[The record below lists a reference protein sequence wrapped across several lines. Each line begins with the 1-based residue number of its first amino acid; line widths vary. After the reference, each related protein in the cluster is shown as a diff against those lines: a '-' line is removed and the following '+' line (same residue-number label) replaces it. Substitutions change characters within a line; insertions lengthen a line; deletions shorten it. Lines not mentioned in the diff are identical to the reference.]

1 MNYEFDSM
9 NHPSKRNR
17 LLLWAVLGGITGLVI
32 ILLVMLLTQRRDDP
46 DGDETAVAVESDES
60 DEKKDGE
67 KKTDPGDPIQIQ
79 RKLATKAVRDT
90 QTAFNDAEA
99 AKEESDK
106 AIKNFDP
113 KLKEEETY
121 EKWIFDAT
129 EAVETAKTALDN
141 AKAAKDA
148 ADNAKDLETAAT
160 AADDAVK
167 AKEDAV
173 TAQKDAEIALG
184 KIIEAKKAIEK
195 AAAAQANADVTLV
208 PFKGD
213 EKVPVNIVFVEKPEV
228 VPGKDVFAWSDDG
241 KKYDWMKP
249 VKESE
254 PLATR
259 KEEKKKGE
267 GFGAKPVLVSATY
280 EIKKRGKPVMIKAGS
295 FSELRF
301 EGSSPKLHS
310 EKFEAYKQVA
320 LEFKEHFTK
329 SNFPAHVPLTRTK
342 SLLINFIGE
351 QEISI
356 YPQHF
361 EIIIDRVHKKKKKTE
376 FNSSLDGVEKILKDL
391 KENNK
396 EKEQNEQQK
405 ARERIAQMLGK
416 EVKDIKWSGN
426 NPVANAITQIRQ
438 YLSAAAQKGN
448 IDGSSISI
456 PARTFKEINAISHAR
471 LKVEFSFE
479 QKQEWEARWRRL
491 HGSNRPPTTA
501 DIRVS
506 HNEIKS
512 KFWQY
517 ANAEIAKFKKAGL
530 EKAFAKGIAFNPEKA
545 EADLAKWTTVL
556 NNLKEGSKKL
566 EALEKSIFDPKQQAW
581 QLKDGKTVLL
591 TITPN

>member
-9 NHPSKRNR
+9 NHPSQRNR

-46 DGDETAVAVESDES
+46 DGDETAVALESDES
-60 DEKKDGE
+60 DEKK
-67 KKTDPGDPIQIQ
+67 TDPDDPIQIQ
-79 RKLATKAVRDT
+79 RKLATKAARDA
-90 QTAFNDAEA
+90 QTAFNDAET
-99 AKEESDK
+99 AKEEADK

-113 KLKEEETY
+113 KLKEVETY
-121 EKWIFDAT
+121 EKWISDAA
-129 EAVETAKTALDN
+129 EAVLAAKKSLDDAN
-141 AKAAKDA
+141 AAKDA
-148 ADNAKDLETAAT
+148 ADNAKDLETAET
-160 AADDAVK
+160 AANAAVK
-167 AKEDAV
+167 AKEDAEK
-173 TAQKDAEIALG
+173 AQKDAETAIE

-195 AAAAQANADVTLV
+195 AAAAQANGDVTLL

-213 EKVPVNIVFVEKPEV
+213 QNLPVKIVFVERLDIDTAT
-228 VPGKDVFAWSDDG
+228 DVFAWSDDG

-249 VKESE
+249 GKESE
-254 PLATR
+254 PLASR

-267 GFGAKPVLVSATY
+267 NQFAQDEIVSATY

-301 EGSSPKLHS
+301 EGPSPKLHS

-320 LEFKEHFTK
+320 LEFKEHFNK

-361 EIIIDRVHKKKKKTE
+361 EIIIGPERTNLAKTE
-376 FNSSLDGVEKILKDL
+376 FNSTLEDMEKMLNGL
-391 KENNK
+391 RENSK

-405 ARERIAQMLGK
+405 ARERIARMLGK
-416 EVKDIKWSGN
+416 EVTDIKWHSN

-438 YLSAAAQKGN
+438 YLSAAAQKEN
-448 IDGSSISI
+448 IDYNSISI
-456 PARTFKEINAISHAR
+456 PARTFKEINAISDAR
-471 LKVEFSFE
+471 LKVEFSSLE

-501 DIRVS
+501 DIRVW
-506 HNEIKS
+506 HNDIKS
-512 KFWQY
+512 KFRKY
-517 ANAEIAKFKKAGL
+517 ANAEIAKFKDAGL
-530 EKAFAKGIAFNPEKA
+530 EKAFAKDIVFNPAQA
-545 EADLAKWTTVL
+545 EADLAKWTTL
-556 NNLKEGSKKL
+556 LDNLKVGSQKL
-566 EALEKSIFDPKQQAW
+566 ETLEKSIFDPKQQAW